1 MTRREKTT
9 LLVSSGNGPGE
20 CRQAVAHVLDAI
32 QEDAEHLGVEVD
44 ISERSARHGPSS
56 AIVVLA
62 GSRAAQMAKAWEGVI
77 LWRCQSSLRPRH
89 RRKNWFVQVFRLE
102 DAQAPCEI
110 DPSRIEM
117 QALRAGGPGGQHQNT
132 TASAIRAKWVSPEGQ
147 SYAVVVRDERSQHRN
162 RSLALARLSALV
174 AADRAEA
181 EAAARGAAWYL
192 HHQLERGNPARTFEG
207 PRFRPA

>member
-1 MTRREKTT
+1 MTHPGKVT

-20 CRQAVAHVLDAI
+20 CRQAVAHTLDAI
-32 QEDAEHLGVEVD
+32 RKDATRLGVEID
-44 ISERSARHGPSS
+44 ISERPARHGPSS

-62 GSRAAQMAKAWEGVI
+62 GSRAYDMAQAWEGVV
-77 LWRCQSSLRPRH
+77 LWRCQSSLRPKH
-89 RRKNWFVQVFRLE
+89 RRKNWFVQVFHLE
-102 DAQAPCEI
+102 DATAPCKI

-132 TASAIRAKWVSPEGQ
+132 TASAIRARWVSPEGQ

-174 AADRAEA
+174 AADRAES
-181 EAAARGAAWYL
+181 EAAARGAARYL
-192 HHQLERGNPARTFEG
+192 HHQLERGDPARVFEG
-207 PRFRPA
+207 PRFRPV